1 MADDETPDFSFD
13 EELVRRLSHLLKETD
28 LSEIEYET
36 GGHRIRVARQISV
49 HATAP
54 AAPAAPAQAS
64 QGSGEASSAP
74 KPGPEATAEQ
84 VPPGAVTSP
93 MVGTVYVGPDPSSPP
108 YVRVGDKV
116 SEGDTLM
123 IIEAMKV
130 MNPMPAPR
138 TGTVTQILISDGQP
152 VEFGEPLLVL
162 E

>member
-1 MADDETPDFSFD
+1 MADDDKPDFSFD

-36 GGHRIRVARQISV
+36 GGHRIRVARQINVQAS
-49 HATAP
+49 AP
-54 AAPAAPAQAS
+54 AAPVPPAQ
-64 QGSGEASSAP
+64 GGGEASSAP

-93 MVGTVYVGPDPSSPP
+93 MVGTVYVGPDPNSPP

-138 TGTVTQILISDGQP
+138 AGTVTQILISDGQP